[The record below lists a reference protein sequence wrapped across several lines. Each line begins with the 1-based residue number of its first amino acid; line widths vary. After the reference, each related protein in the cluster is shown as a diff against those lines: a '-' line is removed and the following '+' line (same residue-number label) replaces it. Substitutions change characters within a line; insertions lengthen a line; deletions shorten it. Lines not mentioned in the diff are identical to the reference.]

1 MVCGYRSQ
9 ILEAEGV
16 ETMSE
21 LEGTK
26 HAIPTDSRDAF
37 VYAKEHGLDVRYPM
51 ANELFIDIDDKRSY
65 KVFEENYTLIEGTT
79 GCMPAPSRRKKDGMH
94 IVVTLNRNVTPI
106 ERIALQAALGSDP
119 RREAHSLRRYFAGD
133 PLPTLFFEKR

>member
-1 MVCGYRSQ
+1 M
-9 ILEAEGV
+9 I
-16 ETMSE
+16 E

-26 HAIPTDSRDAF
+26 HGRPTDSRDAF
-37 VYAKEHGLDVRYPM
+37 VYAKEQGLDVRYPM
-51 ANELFIDIDDKRSY
+51 ANELFVDIDDEHSQ
-65 KVFEENYTLIEGTT
+65 KVFDENYLLIEGTT
-79 GCMPAPSRRKKDGMH
+79 GLSATPSRRKENGRH
-94 IVVTLNRNVTPI
+94 IIVTLNRNVTPI